1 MAWLGRKRLTFI
13 PLSRT
18 DAQLPDIL
26 PPDWID
32 QIWQGVFLEP
42 GKDLETGR
50 PKPGAD
56 RSGRAYIQC
65 FAILVVILIATTLP
79 ASADACVSP
88 SDTFPSAPGNVSC
101 PVTGFGG
108 DNLIPLVNAGSD
120 KCFSPTPQDGH
131 FELAGLPIQQHTC
144 DPSFG
149 SPPVQ
154 SYQFR
159 PLPDLVPF
167 NDQGWFPCWGCIPR
181 GAVGFFILHE
191 FVTTNGTNTV
201 ATNLCMDARD
211 GAKADWSVVQQWTC
225 KDQNARS
232 MVWYTEPGDFPRALK
247 VRNFNSDL
255 CLDVREGSSGEFA
268 QLQQFHCTSNNPA
281 QNFWQIQPAVFNL
294 NGNWTDGSTRS
305 AHIYQGPDCSSDC
318 VSIMIDMSD
327 FGRPNA
333 KGSVLNGFAITV
345 TFPDDNTYIGR
356 VMPPS
361 TNTPNAIGWSN
372 GTTWTKK
379 P

>member
-1 MAWLGRKRLTFI
+1 
-13 PLSRT
+13 
-18 DAQLPDIL
+18 
-26 PPDWID
+26 
-32 QIWQGVFLEP
+32 
-42 GKDLETGR
+42 
-50 PKPGAD
+50 
-56 RSGRAYIQC
+56 
-65 FAILVVILIATTLP
+65 
-79 ASADACVSP
+79 
-88 SDTFPSAPGNVSC
+88 
-101 PVTGFGG
+101 
-108 DNLIPLVNAGSD
+108 LIPLVNVGSD

-131 FELAGLPIQQHTC
+131 FELDGLPIQQHTC

-149 SPPVQ
+149 SPPIQ

-167 NDQGWFPCWGCIPR
+167 NDQRVVSLSGLYPPR
-181 GAVGFFILHE
+181 RCG
-191 FVTTNGTNTV
+191 FVTTNGTNTA
-201 ATNLCMDARD
+201 ATTLCMDARD

-232 MVWYTEPGDFPRALK
+232 MVWCTEPGDFPRALK

-281 QNFWQIQPAVFNL
+281 QNFWQIRPAVFNL

-318 VSIMIDMSD
+318 VSIMIDMSA

-345 TFPDDNTYIGR
+345 TFPDDKTYIGR